1 MWPLALRRAAEAA
14 VAAEWPRSC
23 CQRLLSLGGLATLPQ
38 ARQGKIECTQ
48 GISDGFFFHSKHN
61 ASSMSRGTTLT
72 PKESYDRHKHAGTL
86 VGEGRRSI

>member
-1 MWPLALRRAAEAA
+1 MDEHCRIGYLQKPPRDYHMWPLALRRAAEAA

-48 GISDGFFFHSKHN
+48 GISDGFFLS
-61 ASSMSRGTTLT
+61 
-72 PKESYDRHKHAGTL
+72 
-86 VGEGRRSI
+86 

>member
-1 MWPLALRRAAEAA
+1 MWPLALHRAAEAA

-48 GISDGFFFHSKHN
+48 GISDGFFLS
-61 ASSMSRGTTLT
+61 
-72 PKESYDRHKHAGTL
+72 
-86 VGEGRRSI
+86 